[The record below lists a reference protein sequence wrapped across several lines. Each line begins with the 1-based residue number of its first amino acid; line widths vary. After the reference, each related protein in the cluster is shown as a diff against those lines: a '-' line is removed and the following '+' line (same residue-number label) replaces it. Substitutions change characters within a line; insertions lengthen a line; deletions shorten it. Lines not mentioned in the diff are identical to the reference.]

1 MQAQTLANFW
11 LAFNNDLKM
20 IPVINKIDIRE
31 ANVEGVQS
39 QLNSLF
45 DFQPEEI
52 LRISAKNGVNIDAVL
67 DALLARCP
75 PPEVSPNDPFKA
87 LIFDSWYDKYRGAI
101 AMISVK
107 AGSIRKGQK
116 ISSFNEGKTY
126 EVLEVG
132 ILHPNLTPVTVC
144 FVFIVCV
151 QVIHLRFSLL
161 VRLDISSAI

>member
-1 MQAQTLANFW
+1 
-11 LAFNNDLKM
+11 M

-31 ANVEGVQS
+31 ANVEAVQA
-39 QLNSLF
+39 QLNTLF

-52 LRISAKNGVNIDAVL
+52 LRISAKNGVNIDSVL
-67 DALLARCP
+67 DALLTRFP
-75 PPEVSPNDPFKA
+75 PPKVFPDDPFKA

-107 AGSIRKGQK
+107 AGSISKGQK

-132 ILHPNLTPVTVC
+132 ILHPNPTPVTVC
-144 FVFIVCV
+144 ICFIIYTYFTCF
-151 QVIHLRFSLL
+151 RFCLL
-161 VRLDISSAI
+161 VK